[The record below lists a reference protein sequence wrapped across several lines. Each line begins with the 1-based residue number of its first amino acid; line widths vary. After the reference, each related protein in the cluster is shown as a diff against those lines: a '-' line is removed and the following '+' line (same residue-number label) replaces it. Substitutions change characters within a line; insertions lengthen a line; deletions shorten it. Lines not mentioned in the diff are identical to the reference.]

1 MVEREWRLGVLLLLK
16 LGSREEGVDELMSE
30 EEENPIV
37 AEKVAQPSQASTSR
51 GSVLTLWE

>member
-1 MVEREWRLGVLLLLK
+1 MEREWRLGVLLLLK

-30 EEENPIV
+30 EEENPTV